1 MVTKEALN
9 GMKTWILLCLMLL
22 SHWSIAADTPGS
34 SDLSEVQRPLGSE
47 IIRYSEGVQSA
58 IRFPLE
64 RVERVNNRLVIDN
77 ELDIEGHVI
86 DITYELGPREDY
98 RSYMTVIE
106 RALTEQNAKILFSCE
121 SRGCGVSG
129 LWANS
134 LFKVRELYG
143 PNGNQVYFAAKL
155 AGTADRYLSA
165 YGIERGNRRQYVHI
179 RLVEPGADQSRFQG
193 AQSLLSE
200 GRVILPVEFAGN
212 RVSPESRS
220 AITAIASDLKSL
232 PANELAIVVYRAVTP
247 GGSLDDAMRQSTARA
262 EHVKTLLR
270 DAGLVIENAYGLGP
284 LVAPSG
290 SSPNRVEIVKFR

>member
-1 MVTKEALN
+1 
-9 GMKTWILLCLMLL
+9 MKTWILLGSMLL
-22 SHWSIAADTPGS
+22 SQWSIAADVPGS
-34 SDLSEVQRPLGSE
+34 SDLPEVQRPLGSE

-86 DITYELGPREDY
+86 DITYELGAREDY
-98 RSYMTVIE
+98 RSYMSGLE
-106 RALTEQNAKILFSCE
+106 AALTGQSAEILFSCE

-143 PNGNQVYFAAKL
+143 SNGNQVYFAAKL
-155 AGTADRYLSA
+155 AGATDRYLSA

-179 RLVEPGADQSRFQG
+179 RLVESGVDESRFQG
-193 AQSLLSE
+193 AQNLLSD

-220 AITAIASDLKSL
+220 AITAIATDLKSL
-232 PANELAIVVYRAVTP
+232 SPGELAIVAYRAVTP
-247 GGSLDDAMRQSTARA
+247 GGSLEDAMTQSTARA
-262 EHVKTLLR
+262 EHVKALLAE
-270 DAGLVIENAYGLGP
+270 AGLVIDNAYGLGP
-284 LVAPSG
+284 LVAPAG
-290 SSPNRVEIVKFR
+290 LSPDRVEIVKFR

>member
-1 MVTKEALN
+1 
-9 GMKTWILLCLMLL
+9 MKTWILLGSMLL
-22 SHWSIAADTPGS
+22 SQWSIAADVPGS
-34 SDLSEVQRPLGSE
+34 SDLPEVQRPLGSE
-47 IIRYSEGVQSA
+47 IIRYSEGLQSA

-86 DITYELGPREDY
+86 DITYELGAREDY
-98 RSYMTVIE
+98 RSYMAALE
-106 RALTEQNAKILFSCE
+106 AALTGQSAEILFSCE

-143 PNGNQVYFAAKL
+143 SNGNQVYFAAKL
-155 AGTADRYLSA
+155 AGATDRYLSA

-179 RLVEPGADQSRFQG
+179 RLVEPGVDESRFQG
-193 AQSLLSE
+193 AQNLLSD

-220 AITAIASDLKSL
+220 AITAIATDLKSL
-232 PANELAIVVYRAVTP
+232 SPGELAIVAYRAVTP
-247 GGSLDDAMRQSTARA
+247 GGSLEDAMTQSTARA
-262 EHVKTLLR
+262 EHVKALLAE
-270 DAGLVIENAYGLGP
+270 AGLVIDNAYGLGP
-284 LVAPSG
+284 LVAPAG
-290 SSPNRVEIVKFR
+290 LSPDRVEIVKFR